1 MSMYQR
7 LVPYFRTASS
17 PRKNTYGAPMIY
29 KDLPVHRG
37 HFSLLVMIKKKKKK
51 DETKTYKH

>member
-1 MSMYQR
+1 MYQR